1 MKKLLTLLLCLALT
15 GCAASPNTT
24 PPASSPEEDTTQRVE
39 IVEVGGQTVV
49 VDETLEQSELTQEDF
64 TYDPGT
70 GRIDCKKDGTLAGI
84 DVSSHQGEIDWAAV
98 AGDYIDFAIL
108 RIGVRGYSG
117 GRVRADERFEE
128 NYAGCVENGIEVGC
142 YFFSQAISVEE
153 AIEEADF
160 LLEILDGRE
169 LDLPVV
175 YDWEEI
181 SGDTA
186 RTDHVDKAT
195 VTACALAF
203 CQRIEEAGYDAM
215 IYCNSSVGYLRYDM
229 AQLEEIDFW
238 FAQYE
243 SEWPSFVYDFAMWQY
258 SCTGDV
264 AGIKGNVD
272 LNIWFPE
279 T

>member
-1 MKKLLTLLLCLALT
+1 MKKLLLLLLCLLLT
-15 GCAASPNTT
+15 GCAAAPNTT
-24 PPASSPEEDTTQRVE
+24 TPASSEEDPLDNVE
-39 IVEVGGQTVV
+39 IIEIGGQTVV
-49 VDETLEQSELTQEDF
+49 VDDTLEQSELEPEDF
-64 TYDPGT
+64 TYDPGS
-70 GRIDCKKDGTLAGI
+70 GRISCKKDGTLAGI

-98 AGDYIDFAIL
+98 AADSFDFAIL
-108 RIGVRGYSG
+108 RLGVRGYTG

-128 NYAGCVENGIEVGC
+128 NYAGCVENGLGVGC

-153 AIEEADF
+153 AVEEADF

-169 LDLPVV
+169 LTMPVV

-181 SGDTA
+181 TGAEA

-203 CQRIEEAGYDAM
+203 CQRIEEAGYKAM
-215 IYCNSSVGYLRYDM
+215 VYCNSSVGYLRYDM
-229 AQLEEIDFW
+229 AQMEHLDFW

-243 SEWPSFVYDFAMWQY
+243 SDWPSFAYDFAMWQY
-258 SCTGDV
+258 SCTGKV

-279 T
+279 A